1 MPKTKHINIA
11 QSGPFSK
18 STFPPPSHPPPVWY
32 NAVKGGVNMVDIEKL
47 RQAVTTYTH
56 QASPISANSS
66 TPATVG
72 DINNLVSETV
82 KVLTCFI
89 NELEKNT

>member
-1 MPKTKHINIA
+1 
-11 QSGPFSK
+11 
-18 STFPPPSHPPPVWY
+18 
-32 NAVKGGVNMVDIEKL
+32 MVDIEKL

-56 QASPISANSS
+56 QASPINANSS